1 MAKRKVEEPRKPPP
15 KRPKSELI
23 PVGDV
28 IASLM
33 RDGTLPYRPD
43 DIEIWRV
50 WKEVVGQTYAENA
63 QPSKIRKKQLT
74 VTVSDPIW
82 MQELTFYKE
91 TILENINRKLGR
103 KAVNGIK
110 IVVGPR

>member
-1 MAKRKVEEPRKPPP
+1 M
-15 KRPKSELI
+15 I

-33 RDGTLPYRPD
+33 TDGTLPYRPD
-43 DIEIWRV
+43 DVEIWRV

-74 VTVSDPIW
+74 ETVADSVW
-82 MQELTFYKE
+82 LQELTFYKE
-91 TILENINRKLGR
+91 TILEKLNLKLGR
-103 KAVNGIK
+103 KAVDSINIR
-110 IVVGPR
+110 VGPR

>member
-1 MAKRKVEEPRKPPP
+1 M
-15 KRPKSELI
+15 I

-33 RDGTLPYRPD
+33 IDGTLPYRPD
-43 DIEIWRV
+43 DVEIWRV

-74 VTVSDPIW
+74 VTVSDSVW
-82 MQELTFYKE
+82 LQELTFYKE
-91 TILENINRKLGR
+91 TILEKLNRKLGR
-103 KAVNGIK
+103 KAVNSIN
-110 IVVGPR
+110 IRVGSR

>member
-1 MAKRKVEEPRKPPP
+1 MRRTKKPQK

-23 PVGDV
+23 PVRDV

-33 RDGTLPYRPD
+33 TDGTLPYRPD
-43 DIEIWRV
+43 DVEIWRV

-74 VTVSDPIW
+74 VTVADSIW
-82 MQELTFYKE
+82 LQELTFYKE
-91 TILENINRKLGR
+91 TILEKLNLKLGR
-103 KAVNGIK
+103 KAVDGIN
-110 IVVGPR
+110 IRVGPR

>member
-1 MAKRKVEEPRKPPP
+1 MRRTKKPFK
-15 KRPKSELI
+15 KRPRSELI

-33 RDGTLPYRPD
+33 TDGTLPYRPD
-43 DIEIWRV
+43 DVEIWRV

-74 VTVSDPIW
+74 VTVADSVW
-82 MQELTFYKE
+82 LQELTFYKE
-91 TILENINRKLGR
+91 TILEKINRKLGR
-103 KAVNGIK
+103 KAVDSINIR
-110 IVVGPR
+110 VGPR

>member
-1 MAKRKVEEPRKPPP
+1 MKSVEARTGKTVR
-15 KRPKSELI
+15 KRPRSELL
-23 PVGDV
+23 PVGEV

-33 RDGTLPYRPD
+33 TDGTLPYRPD

-50 WKEVVGQTYAENA
+50 WKDVVGQTYAENA

-82 MQELTFYKE
+82 LQELTFYKD
-91 TILENINRKLGR
+91 TILEKINRKLGR
-103 KAVNGIK
+103 KAVCGIK
-110 IVVGPR
+110 IVVGAR

>member
-1 MAKRKVEEPRKPPP
+1 MVKRRVGQPKKPPQ
-15 KRPKSELI
+15 KRPRSDLV

-33 RDGTLPYRPD
+33 TDGTLPYRPD

-50 WKEVVGQTYAENA
+50 WKEVVGPTYAENA

-74 VTVSDPIW
+74 ITVTDSIW
-82 MQELTFYKE
+82 LQELTFYKE
-91 TILENINRKLGR
+91 AILEKINRKLGR
-103 KAVNGIK
+103 QAVLSIK
-110 IVVGPR
+110 ITVGPR

>member
-1 MAKRKVEEPRKPPP
+1 
-15 KRPKSELI
+15 LI

-33 RDGTLPYRPD
+33 IDGTLPYRPD
-43 DIEIWRV
+43 DVEIWRV

-74 VTVSDPIW
+74 VTVSDSVW
-82 MQELTFYKE
+82 LQELTFYKE
-91 TILENINRKLGR
+91 TILEKLNRKLGR
-103 KAVNGIK
+103 KAVNSIN
-110 IVVGPR
+110 IRVGSR

>member
-1 MAKRKVEEPRKPPP
+1 MAKRKVAQPQKPPP
-15 KRPKSELI
+15 KRPRSELI

-33 RDGTLPYRPD
+33 TDGTLPYRPD
-43 DIEIWRV
+43 DVEIWRV

-74 VTVSDPIW
+74 ITVTDSIW
-82 MQELTFYKE
+82 LQELTFYKE
-91 TILENINRKLGR
+91 TILEKINQTLGR
-103 KAVNGIK
+103 KAVDGIK
-110 IVVGPR
+110 IVVGAR

>member
-1 MAKRKVEEPRKPPP
+1 MRRTKKPPK
-15 KRPKSELI
+15 KRPRSELI

-33 RDGTLPYRPD
+33 IDGTLPYRPD
-43 DIEIWRV
+43 DVEIWRV

-74 VTVSDPIW
+74 VTVSDSIW
-82 MQELTFYKE
+82 LQELTFYKE
-91 TILENINRKLGR
+91 TILEKINRKLGR
-103 KAVNGIK
+103 KAVDSINIR
-110 IVVGPR
+110 VGSR